1 MLRRSFLSNACFL
14 VHGPCG
20 LNFHF
25 QCNEIGGS
33 LPHTGRLR
41 ATCTATGSR
50 FTRNL
55 LTIPR
60 PPAPGQADWGE
71 IHVKRA
77 LSSPLMP
84 PVPRVRHC
92 LIASNMIASNLLRS
106 EEHTSELQS

>member
-1 MLRRSFLSNACFL
+1 MRLRGCCAAVSLSNACFL

-33 LPHTGRLR
+33 LPHTGRFR

-55 LTIPR
+55 LRIPSR
-60 PPAPGQADWGE
+60 PRR
-71 IHVKRA
+71 VKF
-77 LSSPLMP
+77 SPVNFPPTNPLRTVKMP
-84 PVPRVRHC
+84 SAQTNTGAF
-92 LIASNMIASNLLRS
+92 ASR
-106 EEHTSELQS
+106 